1 MDKVVILAR
10 VSTQAQDYQ
19 RQVTELQEYCDR
31 AGWEVTR
38 VFANKVSGAKAVT
51 ERTEIVEMVEYI
63 KSNDIQRVVC
73 LEISRLGR
81 NTLEALKV
89 INYLNE
95 TGKLIRKAF
104 KWKLNGDANTTIL
117 YRLETLGLKIS
128 AQTLH
133 KILVNP
139 FYAGKIVHKLIKG
152 EMVDGKIEPAISYT
166 EFLKVQDILSGRT
179 GKYAHQKENDRCPL
193 TKYVICSEDD
203 TPFTSYTKKKKERE
217 FNYYKCNT
225 SGCKTNIS
233 AKEMHEKYEDILN
246 QYDLP
251 ECILR
256 QFESTLREELQVVWT
271 KGSVLKRCL
280 QRQTMRLRI

>member
-51 ERTEIVEMVEYI
+51 QRAEIVDMVEYI

-95 TGKLIRKAF
+95 
-104 KWKLNGDANTTIL
+104 NGVSL
-117 YRLETLGLKIS
+117 YVKNYNLETL
-128 AQTLH
+128 
-133 KILVNP
+133 
-139 FYAGKIVHKLIKG
+139 
-152 EMVDGKIEPAISYT
+152 VDGKVNPVASLICT
-166 EFLKVQDILSGRT
+166 ILLEIASMERLTIKERMTSGR
-179 GKYAHQKENDRCPL
+179 
-193 TKYVICSEDD
+193 
-203 TPFTSYTKKKKERE
+203 
-217 FNYYKCNT
+217 
-225 SGCKTNIS
+225 
-233 AKEMHEKYEDILN
+233 N
-246 QYDLP
+246 QYIAKCKEQGVKMGRPSSYRKSDASYKEQYGKEISLLKKG
-251 ECILR
+251 ISLRNVSQLTGTSVNTLRKLR
-256 QFESTLREELQVVWT
+256 QYA
-271 KGSVLKRCL
+271 
-280 QRQTMRLRI
+280 